1 MSDEQSNEPGQGK
14 RDEARDVDPGS
25 HCCTLMRAEQR
36 HTASCGPIAASPVRQ
51 VAGNLL
57 LSFCQALLSTGL
69 R

>member
-1 MSDEQSNEPGQGK
+1 
-14 RDEARDVDPGS
+14 
-25 HCCTLMRAEQR
+25 MRAEQR

-57 LSFCQALLSTGL
+57 LSFCQALLSSGL